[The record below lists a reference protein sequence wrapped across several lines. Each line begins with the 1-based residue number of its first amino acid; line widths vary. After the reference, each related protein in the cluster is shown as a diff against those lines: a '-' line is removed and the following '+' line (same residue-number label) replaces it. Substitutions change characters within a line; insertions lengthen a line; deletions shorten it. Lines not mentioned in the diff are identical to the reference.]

1 MTSFPVK
8 EVYFFLFMTNL
19 LVFQP
24 VEIQHRPILLPYMRK
39 QSQTCDRTFTNQF
52 CWQHHYRTQW
62 AEANGWL
69 VVRAHIN
76 GERKVAYIL
85 LSQKNNPQYSEIIPL
100 LEADAARNDQPLML
114 MGLND
119 VECEKLQE
127 QCPDA
132 FVFDHNRDFADYIYL
147 AEDLRTLKGR
157 KFAQK
162 RNHINKF
169 KSLYSYHYEPITR
182 KNIPD
187 CLQLE
192 KDWIAQH
199 PNDESALAECT
210 VIQKALNHFE
220 ELELQGGA
228 LYVDHQIIAFTY
240 GSAINE
246 ELFCTHVEK
255 ADIRYEGAYQMINQ
269 LFAQHIPEQYTFI
282 NREED
287 LGMAGLRKAKSSYEP
302 MRMAYKSTALKIT
315 EEMRDIIR
323 LWHIAF
329 GESDLSVQTF
339 LSRYYFEQCALKE
352 KVDGHV
358 VSMAFMIPCHT
369 PYGLG
374 AYLYGIATLP
384 DYQHQGLSSKLI
396 NLLLEKCK
404 ANGMAFS
411 FLIPAEE
418 TLITYYDRFG
428 FQTTETKPI
437 FLCDMDLGT
446 GDSEK
451 DKILVLPL
459 NESFQI
465 KDLPE
470 TLSCTPML

>member
-1 MTSFPVK
+1 VN
-8 EVYFFLFMTNL
+8 EVSFFLFMANH
-19 LVFQP
+19 LVFHP
-24 VEIQHRPILLPYMRK
+24 IEIQHRPTLLPYLRK
-39 QSQTCDRTFTNQF
+39 HSRTCDRTFTNEF
-52 CWQHHYRTQW
+52 CWQHHYGTRWT
-62 AEANGWL
+62 ETNGWL
-69 VVRAHIN
+69 VLRIHIN
-76 GERKVAYIL
+76 GERRIAYIP
-85 LSQKNNPQYSEIIPL
+85 LSQKENPQYDEIIPL
-100 LEADAARNDQPLML
+100 LEEDADQNNQSLTLMS
-114 MGLND
+114 LNEE
-119 VECEKLQE
+119 ECDLIRK

-132 FVFDHNRDFADYIYL
+132 FVFDRNRDFADYLYR

-162 RNHINKF
+162 RNHVNKF
-169 KSLYSYHYEPITR
+169 KLLYSYHYEPITN

-192 KDWIAQH
+192 EDWIAQH
-199 PNDESALAECT
+199 PHDESALAERS
-210 VIQKALNHFE
+210 VIQLALNHFE
-220 ELELQGGA
+220 ELELIGGA
-228 LYVDHQIIAFTY
+228 LYVEQQIIAFTY

-246 ELFCTHVEK
+246 EMFCTHVEK
-255 ADIRYEGAYQMINQ
+255 ANIRFEGAYQMINQ
-269 LFAQHIPEQYTFI
+269 LFAQHLPDQYTLI

-287 LGMAGLRKAKSSYEP
+287 LGLEGLRKAKSSYEP
-302 MRMAYKSTALKIT
+302 FDMAYKASAVKIT
-315 EEMRDIIR
+315 DEMRDIIR

-329 GESDLSVQTF
+329 GETDLSVQTF
-339 LSRYYFEQCALKE
+339 LSRYYFEECALKE

-396 NLLLEKCK
+396 NRLLEKCK

-411 FLIPAEE
+411 FLIPAEDS
-418 TLITYYDRFG
+418 LVAYYNRFG
-428 FQTTETKPI
+428 YQTTETKPI

-459 NESFQI
+459 NETFLV

-470 TLSCTPML
+470 TMSCTPML